1 MGFGANVRN
10 VLSSIPSPSTNSIGP
25 FTFYGLLIALGVVAA
40 VMLSQRRWSARGGN
54 DEDISTLA
62 LWGVPAG
69 VIGARIYHVVTDWQ
83 NFSGESFWKLF
94 AIREGGLGIP
104 GGMFLGVVVGLWV
117 ARSRGIDL
125 RGVLDAVVP
134 GLPLA
139 QAIGR
144 WGNYFNQELY
154 GRATDVAWGL
164 EIDRDHA
171 PLEFRNTDAAIPTFH
186 PTFLYESL
194 WNFSLVGVI
203 LWVDRKGWLPRGR
216 LIAVYLIGYGIGR
229 WWVESL
235 RIDPANEIAGLRVNI
250 WMSLALIIGG
260 LAVIFWPRGKGSP
273 TVEDVEQVSDKLV

>member
-1 MGFGANVRN
+1 MRT
-10 VLSSIPSPSTNSIGP
+10 VLSSIPSPSVNSVGP
-25 FTFYGLLIALGVVAA
+25 FTFYGLLIAAGVVAA
-40 VMLSQRRWSARGGN
+40 VLLSQRRWTARGG
-54 DEDISTLA
+54 DEEDISSIA
-62 LWGVPAG
+62 LWAVPAG
-69 VIGARIYHVVTDWQ
+69 VIGARLYHILTDWQ

-117 ARSRGIDL
+117 AKRRGIDL
-125 RGVLDAVVP
+125 PGVLDAIVP

-154 GRATDVAWGL
+154 GRATDLPWGL
-164 EIDRDHA
+164 EISREHA
-171 PLEFRNTDAAIPTFH
+171 PAEFQTGDAAIPTFH

-194 WNFSLVGVI
+194 WNLSLVGVI
-203 LWVDRKGWLPRGR
+203 LWIDRRGWLPRGR
-216 LIAVYLIGYGIGR
+216 LIAVYMIGYGIGR

-235 RIDPANEIAGLRVNI
+235 RIDPANEVAGLRVNI

-260 LAVIFWPRGKGSP
+260 LVVAFWPKRTPAVERGS
-273 TVEDVEQVSDKLV
+273 VEVDA

>member
-1 MGFGANVRN
+1 M
-10 VLSSIPSPSTNSIGP
+10 
-25 FTFYGLLIALGVVAA
+25 
-40 VMLSQRRWSARGGN
+40 
-54 DEDISTLA
+54 
-62 LWGVPAG
+62 
-69 VIGARIYHVVTDWQ
+69 IGARIYHVVTDWQ

-104 GGMFLGVVVGLWV
+104 GGMFLGILVGLWV
-117 ARSRGIDL
+117 ARRRGMNIG
-125 RGVLDAVVP
+125 GVLDAIVP

-154 GRATDVAWGL
+154 GRATDVAWAL
-164 EIDRDHA
+164 EIDRENA
-171 PLEFRNTDAAIPTFH
+171 PVEFRNSDAVVPTFH

-194 WNFSLVGVI
+194 WNLSLVGVI
-203 LWVDRKGWLPRGR
+203 LWIDRQGWLPRGR

-260 LAVIFWPRGKGSP
+260 IVVTFWPRRE
-273 TVEDVEQVSDKLV
+273 TTDLLEATDV